1 MVATR
6 ASESSVSAEDPR
18 SPLWPTVSKMSG
30 SARAAAYIAAGLAF
44 ASAATTAYW
53 MFGGTALLDTLGGSV
68 ERLARDRS
76 SAALA
81 LAVAVVVVKS
91 VAGLLALLLL
101 SPALRRWRIIV
112 GLDILAAA
120 VLCLWGVANVLVGAV
135 VLSGAVER
143 SDIDRHALRWHVFLW
158 DAWFLVWGLA
168 LALAVAGAIRAS
180 HLDRTRFAPPL

>member
-1 MVATR
+1 
-6 ASESSVSAEDPR
+6 
-18 SPLWPTVSKMSG
+18 MSR

-53 MFGGTALLDTLGGSV
+53 LFGGTALLDTLGGSA

-81 LAVAVVVVKS
+81 VAVAVVVVKT
-91 VAGLLALLLL
+91 VAGLLALLLR
-101 SPALRRWRIIV
+101 SPARPRWRIIV
-112 GLDILAAA
+112 GQDIVAAV
-120 VLCLWGVANVLVGAV
+120 VLCLWGAANVLVGAV

-143 SDIDRHALRWHVFLW
+143 SDLDRHALRWHVFLW

-180 HLDRTRFAPPL
+180 HLGRTRLAPPL

>member
-1 MVATR
+1 MAYRQQNERVRTR
-6 ASESSVSAEDPR
+6 RGLHRGWPRVRISRDHRILDVRRNSASRHARRVCGEAGSRPQQRGVGAGC
-18 SPLWPTVSKMSG
+18 SG
-30 SARAAAYIAAGLAF
+30 R
-44 ASAATTAYW
+44 
-53 MFGGTALLDTLGGSV
+53 GGQ
-68 ERLARDRS
+68 ECRR
-76 SAALA
+76 
-81 LAVAVVVVKS
+81 
-91 VAGLLALLLL
+91 LLALLLL
-101 SPALRRWRIIV
+101 SPARRRWRIIV

-168 LALAVAGAIRAS
+168 IALAVAGAIRAS